1 MTVLGVTP
9 LALRG
14 SAHVLMVLTS
24 ASSESGNGRR
34 ASADQTETET
44 RGREDA
50 LQSHQGVG
58 CTDTSRRDEKKQREL
73 TGQEGGDVIAVGDQ
87 GELGEGH
94 LEVGELT
101 DGREHFCKKCSKA
114 QKGESTY
121 EASNSAC
128 DTKIPCIARRTC
140 GQPPKALPNPT
151 VVYSASM
158 PPSPASICVQCKKKS
173 NQDTFGTAPGSSV
186 TSRASR
192 TTATY
197 KRDLSVRVAGGG
209 VPLAGG
215 GAATHPAIHSPK
227 SVPYY
232 FKKLT
237 AGCFSAWRGLW
248 SRRPP
253 SWFGDLHLMPTG

>member
-58 CTDTSRRDEKKQREL
+58 CTDSSRRDKKKQREL
-73 TGQEGGDVIAVGDQ
+73 TGQEGGDVIAVGVQ
-87 GELGEGH
+87 GELGEGN

-128 DTKIPCIARRTC
+128 DAKIPCIARRTC

-173 NQDTFGTAPGSSV
+173 NQDTFGTAPRLQV
-186 TSRASR
+186 EQAERPPRTSENYLFELPGEGCHSPGEGLPLTPPYILQSPCPIILKNSLQGAFQH
-192 TTATY
+192 
-197 KRDLSVRVAGGG
+197 GG
-209 VPLAGG
+209 VCGRDARP
-215 GAATHPAIHSPK
+215 
-227 SVPYY
+227 
-232 FKKLT
+232 
-237 AGCFSAWRGLW
+237 RGLA
-248 SRRPP
+248 
-253 SWFGDLHLMPTG
+253 TCI